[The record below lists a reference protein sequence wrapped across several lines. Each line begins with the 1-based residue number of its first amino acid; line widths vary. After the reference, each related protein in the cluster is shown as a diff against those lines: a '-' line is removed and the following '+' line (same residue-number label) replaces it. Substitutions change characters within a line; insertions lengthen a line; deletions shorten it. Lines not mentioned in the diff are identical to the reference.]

1 LDLKIDI
8 PTKGRDRLLSETTS
22 EQTPVVNSGP
32 AIIQQQSSVFLS
44 VPIQQSGES
53 ETAVSDVTLQNDA
66 SKRLSEDPDL
76 TSITV
81 TITEARAVLTGTV
94 TSAAARAKAEKLIRA
109 VPGVKSVDNKIK
121 VSGG

>member
-1 LDLKIDI
+1 MDLKIDI

-53 ETAVSDVTLQNDA
+53 ETAASDVTLQNDA

>member
-1 LDLKIDI
+1 M
-8 PTKGRDRLLSETTS
+8 
-22 EQTPVVNSGP
+22 VNSGP
-32 AIIQQQSSVFLS
+32 ANIQQQSSVFLS
-44 VPIQQSGES
+44 VPIQQS
-53 ETAVSDVTLQNDA
+53 ETAESDVTLQDDA

>member
-1 LDLKIDI
+1 
-8 PTKGRDRLLSETTS
+8 
-22 EQTPVVNSGP
+22 VVNSGP

-53 ETAVSDVTLQNDA
+53 ETAMSDVTLQDDA

>member
-1 LDLKIDI
+1 MDLKIDI

-53 ETAVSDVTLQNDA
+53 ETAMSDVTLQDDA